1 MLLPVEWCGEDPQ
14 GRFRPIWLCPWVS
27 PARCGL
33 PWMLPS
39 LASGRQPPRWYSG
52 LHSRLSR
59 GRPGAI
65 PGRGVWLHPVQVEQ
79 CDADLQL
86 AAWSSGMILASG
98 ARGPGFNSRSSPT
111 SARPDL
117 PARGPKEVE
126 QLQRARAS
134 GRPFVAHRSRS
145 SAFCMP
151 AMLPAACP
159 PAEKGSLAAWSSGMI
174 LAQGARGP
182 GFNSRSSPMLGHT
195 EPPAREPQVG
205 EQLQRGRASAA
216 SLSLV
221 VLRLFDC
228 CSCSRLLAPLPC
240 RVHWLVGLVA

>member
-1 MLLPVEWCGEDPQ
+1 MSGAARTPRGAFDPLGCAHGSLLHAAGCRG
-14 GRFRPIWLCPWVS
+14 C
-27 PARCGL
+27 C
-33 PWMLPS
+33 LPS
-39 LASGRQPPRWYSG
+39 PVARSL
-52 LHSRLSR
+52 R
-59 GRPGAI
+59 GGTVACTPACHAENPGAI

-98 ARGPGFNSRSSPT
+98 ARGPGLNSRSGPT

-221 VLRLFDC
+221 VLRLFAC